1 MFLCGSKATVKI
13 GRIEICDRCANAP
26 NDQQMDRRNWPSVG
40 EPVKP
45 TYRGPVN
52 GMDPAATFDESWQA
66 ETSTNKVCSIQV
78 EGEQPM
84 AENNGS
90 VGQQRQPSFRIK
102 TLTVSVEIADKSFG
116 DGNSGYSSIT
126 ASVDDAGLEH
136 IEDVIDAGL
145 NLFVAS
151 WQNVIGGKVATKML
165 GMGAQELQEVVGKIR
180 NRLVKVRELLR
191 NVSAA

>member
-1 MFLCGSKATVKI
+1 
-13 GRIEICDRCANAP
+13 
-26 NDQQMDRRNWPSVG
+26 
-40 EPVKP
+40 
-45 TYRGPVN
+45 
-52 GMDPAATFDESWQA
+52 
-66 ETSTNKVCSIQV
+66 
-78 EGEQPM
+78 M

-102 TLTVSVEIADKSFG
+102 TLTVSVEIANKSFG

-126 ASVDDAGLEH
+126 ASVDYAGLEH
-136 IEDVIDAGL
+136 IEDVVDAGL
-145 NLFVAS
+145 NLFVAA

-191 NVSAA
+191 NASAA

>member
-1 MFLCGSKATVKI
+1 
-13 GRIEICDRCANAP
+13 
-26 NDQQMDRRNWPSVG
+26 
-40 EPVKP
+40 
-45 TYRGPVN
+45 
-52 GMDPAATFDESWQA
+52 
-66 ETSTNKVCSIQV
+66 
-78 EGEQPM
+78 M

-102 TLTVSVEIADKSFG
+102 TLTVSVEIANKSFG
-116 DGNSGYSSIT
+116 DGNSGYSSVT
-126 ASVDDAGLEH
+126 AYVDEASLEH
-136 IEDVIDAGL
+136 IENVIDAGL
-145 NLFVAS
+145 NLFVAA